1 MEYGVR
7 GMGDALGTD
16 LAGRG
21 AEQRQQLGRPAA
33 EVLMG
38 LPYRLS
44 DRLSTRPG
52 LESGLVRTRLVL
64 APDRHPGRLG

>member
-1 MEYGVR
+1 
-7 GMGDALGTD
+7 
-16 LAGRG
+16 
-21 AEQRQQLGRPAA
+21 
-33 EVLMG
+33 MG

-52 LESGLVRTRLVL
+52 LGSGLVRTRLVL